1 LLVRASRWPY
11 ASGCLNLVTREMV
24 PAPLTVLHDS
34 VPALSV
40 VAPLYNEAQNVR
52 PLVEWI
58 LQALESYTGSYEIIL
73 VDDGSRDGTW
83 GEVRTAAVDPRV
95 RGLRLGANVGQTAA
109 MMAGFDH
116 ARGEVIVSLDGDL
129 QNDPRDI
136 PALVAKLDE
145 GYDLVCGWRQRRQ
158 DKLLL
163 RKVPSW
169 LANRLIKRL
178 TGVPITDNGC
188 SLKAYRRD
196 LLQRISL
203 YAEQHRFIPALSA
216 SAGARITE
224 MPVRHH
230 ARRFGE
236 SKYGISRTLKVLV
249 DLITLKMITT
259 FRSRPLLGFTM
270 AAVPAMII
278 SLVFAAL
285 WLVSLTQFGPEKAA
299 ALVFPG
305 AGLLALG
312 VALYLFMLGLVAE
325 VALNSERGNAND
337 IPTAWEVR

>member
-1 LLVRASRWPY
+1 MKEMEADP
-11 ASGCLNLVTREMV
+11 VTIER
-24 PAPLTVLHDS
+24 DG

-58 LQALESYTGSYEIIL
+58 MQALASYEGSYEIIL
-73 VDDGSRDGTW
+73 VDDGSRDATW
-83 GEVRTAAVDPRV
+83 TEVRAAAAEPRV

-169 LANRLIKRL
+169 LANRLIRRL

-196 LLQRISL
+196 LLRRISL

-230 ARRFGE
+230 ARQFGE

-259 FRSRPLLGFTM
+259 FRSRPLLGFGM
-270 AAVPAMII
+270 AAIPALII
-278 SLVFAAL
+278 SLVFAVL

-305 AGLLALG
+305 AGLLAVG
-312 VALYLFMLGLVAE
+312 VAFYLFMLGLVAE
-325 VALNSERGNAND
+325 VALDSERGNAND
-337 IPTAWEVR
+337 IPNAWEVR

>member
-1 LLVRASRWPY
+1 
-11 ASGCLNLVTREMV
+11 MV
-24 PAPLTVLHDS
+24 PVPLTIVDDS

-58 LQALESYTGSYEIIL
+58 LQALETYEGSYEIIL

-83 GEVRTAAVDPRV
+83 GEVRAAAAAEPRV
-95 RGLRLGANVGQTAA
+95 VGLRLGANVGQTAA

-116 ARGEVIVSLDGDL
+116 ARSEVIVSLDGDL

-169 LANRLIKRL
+169 FANRLIKRL
-178 TGVPITDNGC
+178 TGVMITDNGC

-216 SAGARITE
+216 NAGARITE

-230 ARRFGE
+230 PRQYGE

-249 DLITLKMITT
+249 DLVTLKMITT
-259 FRSRPLLGFTM
+259 FRSRPLLGFSM
-270 AAVPAMII
+270 AAIPAMII

-285 WLVSLTQFGPEKAA
+285 WLISLTQFGPEKAA

-305 AGLLALG
+305 AGLLAVG
-312 VALYLFMLGLVAE
+312 VAFYLFMLGLVAE

-337 IPTAWEVR
+337 IPSAWEVR

>member
-1 LLVRASRWPY
+1 
-11 ASGCLNLVTREMV
+11 MV
-24 PAPLTVLHDS
+24 LANPQAFPLGNPD
-34 VPALSV
+34 LSV
-40 VAPLYNEAQNVR
+40 VAPLYNEAENVR

-58 LQALESYTGSYEIIL
+58 LQALDTYPGVFEVIL
-73 VDDGSRDGTW
+73 VDDGSRDHTW
-83 GEVRTAAVDPRV
+83 SEIRAAAADPRV
-95 RGLRLGANVGQTAA
+95 LGLRLGRNVGQTAA

-116 ARGEVIVSLDGDL
+116 SRGRVIVSLDGDL

-136 PALVAKLDE
+136 PALIAKLDE
-145 GYDLVCGWRQRRQ
+145 GYDLVCGWRRQRQ

-163 RKVPSW
+163 RKIPSW
-169 LANRLIKRL
+169 VANRLIRRL

-196 LLQRISL
+196 LLNRISL

-216 SAGARITE
+216 SVGARITE

-236 SKYGISRTLKVLV
+236 SKYGISRTVKVLV
-249 DLITLKMITT
+249 DLLTLKMITT
-259 FRSRPLLGFTM
+259 FRSRPLVGFAL
-270 AAVPAMII
+270 AAVPAMAVAV
-278 SLVFAAL
+278 VFGAM
-285 WLVSLTQFGPEKAA
+285 WVFSLTHFGADKAA

-305 AGLLALG
+305 AGLLSVG

-325 VALNSERGNAND
+325 VALSSERTGAND
-337 IPTAWEVR
+337 IPAAAEIR

>member
-1 LLVRASRWPY
+1 
-11 ASGCLNLVTREMV
+11 MV

-58 LQALESYTGSYEIIL
+58 LQALEFYTGSYEIIL

>member
-1 LLVRASRWPY
+1 VTSASATPPG
-11 ASGCLNLVTREMV
+11 SG
-24 PAPLTVLHDS
+24 
-34 VPALSV
+34 PALSV
-40 VAPLYNEAQNVR
+40 VAPLYNESQNVR

-58 LQALESYTGSYEIIL
+58 LQALESFGAKFEIIL

-83 GEVRTAAVDPRV
+83 KEVLAAASDPRV
-95 RGLRLGANVGQTAA
+95 HGLRLGRNVGQTAA

-116 ARGEVIVSLDGDL
+116 ARGNVIVSLDGDL

-136 PALVAKLDE
+136 PALVSKLDE
-145 GYDLVCGWRQRRQ
+145 GYDLVCGWRHRRQ

-169 LANRLIKRL
+169 LANRLIRRL

-196 LLQRISL
+196 LLDRISL

-216 SAGARITE
+216 SVGARIAE

-230 ARRFGE
+230 ARKFGE
-236 SKYGISRTLKVLV
+236 SKYGISRTVKVLI
-249 DLITLKMITT
+249 DLLTLKMITT
-259 FRSRPLLGFTM
+259 FRSRPLVGFGI
-270 AAVPAMII
+270 AAVPP
-278 SLVFAAL
+278 LLAALGFGVL

-305 AGLLALG
+305 AGLLGIGLAF
-312 VALYLFMLGLVAE
+312 YLFMLGLVAE
-325 VALNSERGNAND
+325 VALSTERGDTYNA
-337 IPTAWEVR
+337 PTAWEVR

>member
-1 LLVRASRWPY
+1 MSEA
-11 ASGCLNLVTREMV
+11 
-24 PAPLTVLHDS
+24 

-40 VAPLYNEAQNVR
+40 VAPLYNESQNVR

-58 LQALESYTGSYEIIL
+58 LQALETYKGTFEIIL
-73 VDDGSRDGTW
+73 VDDGSRDRTW
-83 GEVRTAAVDPRV
+83 EEVRAAASDPRV

-109 MMAGFDH
+109 MMAGFDN
-116 ARGEVIVSLDGDL
+116 AQGQVIVSLDGDL

-136 PALVAKLDE
+136 PALVSKLDE

-169 LANRLIKRL
+169 LANRLIRRL

-196 LLQRISL
+196 LLSRISL

-216 SAGARITE
+216 SVGARITE

-236 SKYGISRTLKVLV
+236 SKYGISRTVKVLV

-259 FRSRPLLGFTM
+259 FRSRPLLGFG
-270 AAVPAMII
+270 
-278 SLVFAAL
+278 LAAL
-285 WLVSLTQFGPEKAA
+285 PALIIALGFGGLWLFSLTHFGPEKAF

-312 VALYLFMLGLVAE
+312 VAFYLFMLGLVAE
-325 VALNSERGNAND
+325 VALNSERGDSHDVPN
-337 IPTAWEVR
+337 AWEVR

>member
-1 LLVRASRWPY
+1 
-11 ASGCLNLVTREMV
+11 MV
-24 PAPLTVLHDS
+24 PVPLTIVDDS

-58 LQALESYTGSYEIIL
+58 LQALETYEGSYEIIL

-83 GEVRTAAVDPRV
+83 GEVRAAAAADPRV
-95 RGLRLGANVGQTAA
+95 VGLRLGANVGQTAA

-116 ARGEVIVSLDGDL
+116 ARSEVIVSLDGDL

-169 LANRLIKRL
+169 FANRLIKRL
-178 TGVPITDNGC
+178 TGVMITDNGC

-216 SAGARITE
+216 NAGARITE

-230 ARRFGE
+230 PRQYGE

-249 DLITLKMITT
+249 DLVTLKMITT
-259 FRSRPLLGFTM
+259 FRSRPLLGFSM
-270 AAVPAMII
+270 AAIPAMII
-278 SLVFAAL
+278 SLLFAAL
-285 WLVSLTQFGPEKAA
+285 WLISLTQFGPEKAA

-305 AGLLALG
+305 AGLLAVG
-312 VALYLFMLGLVAE
+312 VAFYLFMLGLVAE

-337 IPTAWEVR
+337 IPSAWEVR

>member
-1 LLVRASRWPY
+1 MGLASNSVRNS
-11 ASGCLNLVTREMV
+11 E
-24 PAPLTVLHDS
+24 
-34 VPALSV
+34 PALSV
-40 VAPLYNEAQNVR
+40 VAPLYNESQNVR

-58 LQALESYTGSYEIIL
+58 LQALEGYPRSFEIIL

-83 GEVRTAAVDPRV
+83 AEVRAAAADPRV

-109 MMAGFDH
+109 MMAGFDN
-116 ARGEVIVSLDGDL
+116 ARGAVIVSLDGDL

-145 GYDLVCGWRQRRQ
+145 GYDLVCGWRQQRQ

-169 LANRLIKRL
+169 LANRLIRRL

-196 LLQRISL
+196 LLNRISL

-216 SAGARITE
+216 SVGARITE

-236 SKYGISRTLKVLV
+236 SKYGISRTVKVLV

-259 FRSRPLLGFTM
+259 FRSRPLLGFGM
-270 AAVPAMII
+270 AAIPAVMIALAFG
-278 SLVFAAL
+278 SL
-285 WLVSLTQFGPEKAA
+285 WLFSLTHFGPDKSE

-312 VALYLFMLGLVAE
+312 VAFYLFMLGLVAE
-325 VALNSERGNAND
+325 VALNSERGDAND
-337 IPTAWEVR
+337 IPNAWEVR

>member
-1 LLVRASRWPY
+1 MVLVNPQS
-11 ASGCLNLVTREMV
+11 SGPSN
-24 PAPLTVLHDS
+24 PD
-34 VPALSV
+34 LSV
-40 VAPLYNEAQNVR
+40 VAPLFNESENVR
-52 PLVEWI
+52 PLVDWI
-58 LQALESYTGSYEIIL
+58 LQALETYAGVFEVIL
-73 VDDGSRDGTW
+73 VDDGSRDNTW
-83 GEVRTAAVDPRV
+83 SQIQGAAADPRV
-95 RGLRLGANVGQTAA
+95 RGLRLGRNVGQTAA

-116 ARGEVIVSLDGDL
+116 ALGRVVVSLDGDL

-136 PALVAKLDE
+136 PALIAKLDE
-145 GYDLVCGWRQRRQ
+145 GYDLVCGWRRQRQ

-169 LANRLIKRL
+169 VANRLIRRL

-196 LLQRISL
+196 LLNRISL

-216 SAGARITE
+216 SVGARITE

-236 SKYGISRTLKVLV
+236 SKYGISRTVKVLV
-249 DLITLKMITT
+249 DLLTLKMITT
-259 FRSRPLLGFTM
+259 FRSRPLVGFAL
-270 AAVPAMII
+270 AALPAVGT
-278 SLVFAAL
+278 SLLFGAMWLFSLTHFAAD
-285 WLVSLTQFGPEKAA
+285 KAD

-305 AGLLALG
+305 AGLLSIG

-325 VALNSERGNAND
+325 VALSSERTGIND
-337 IPTAWEVR
+337 IPAAAEIR

>member
-1 LLVRASRWPY
+1 MVAAP
-11 ASGCLNLVTREMV
+11 VT
-24 PAPLTVLHDS
+24 TVHDS

-40 VAPLYNEAQNVR
+40 VAPLYNEAENVR

-58 LQALESYTGSYEIIL
+58 LQALATYEGSYEIIL
-73 VDDGSRDGTW
+73 VDDGSRDTTW
-83 GEVRTAAVDPRV
+83 SEVRAAAADPRV

-196 LLQRISL
+196 LLKRISL

-259 FRSRPLLGFTM
+259 FRSRPLLGFSM
-270 AAVPAMII
+270 AAMPALIVA
-278 SLVFAAL
+278 LVFAIL
-285 WLVSLTQFGPEKAA
+285 WFVSLTQFGPQKAA

-305 AGLLALG
+305 AGLLAVG
-312 VALYLFMLGLVAE
+312 VAFYLFMLGLVAE
-325 VALNSERGNAND
+325 VALSSERGNAHD
-337 IPTAWEVR
+337 IPNAWEVR

>member
-1 LLVRASRWPY
+1 MKEMEADP
-11 ASGCLNLVTREMV
+11 VTIER
-24 PAPLTVLHDS
+24 DG

-58 LQALESYTGSYEIIL
+58 MQALASYEGSYEIIL
-73 VDDGSRDGTW
+73 VDDGSRDATW
-83 GEVRTAAVDPRV
+83 TEVRAAAAEPRV

-169 LANRLIKRL
+169 LANRLIRRL

-196 LLQRISL
+196 LLRRISL

-259 FRSRPLLGFTM
+259 FRSRPLLGFGM
-270 AAVPAMII
+270 AAIPALII
-278 SLVFAAL
+278 SLVFAVL

-305 AGLLALG
+305 AGLLAVG
-312 VALYLFMLGLVAE
+312 VAFYLFMLGLVAE
-325 VALNSERGNAND
+325 VALDSERGNAND
-337 IPTAWEVR
+337 IPNAWEVR

>member
-1 LLVRASRWPY
+1 
-11 ASGCLNLVTREMV
+11 
-24 PAPLTVLHDS
+24 
-34 VPALSV
+34 
-40 VAPLYNEAQNVR
+40 LYNEAQNVR

-58 LQALESYTGSYEIIL
+58 LQALETYEGSYEIIL

-83 GEVRTAAVDPRV
+83 GEVRAAAAAEPRV
-95 RGLRLGANVGQTAA
+95 VGLRLGANVGQTAA

-116 ARGEVIVSLDGDL
+116 ARSEVIVSLDGDL

-169 LANRLIKRL
+169 FANRLIKRL
-178 TGVPITDNGC
+178 TGVMITDNGC

-216 SAGARITE
+216 NAGARITE

-230 ARRFGE
+230 PRQYGE

-249 DLITLKMITT
+249 DLVTLKMITT
-259 FRSRPLLGFTM
+259 FRSRPLLGFSM
-270 AAVPAMII
+270 AAIPAMII

-285 WLVSLTQFGPEKAA
+285 WLISLTQFGPEKAA

-305 AGLLALG
+305 AGLLAVG
-312 VALYLFMLGLVAE
+312 VAFYLFMLGLVAE

-337 IPTAWEVR
+337 IPNAWEVR